1 MHPQEGD
8 LFVEI
13 RVYST
18 LRAVVGYQHI
28 HIESVPDMTIEHAL
42 QETLAVQPALR
53 TRVFDEENQLQ
64 PSIRVIVNG
73 RDIRFLDGLQTEVT
87 PEDMICIFPAHEGK
101 RRQQL

>member
-1 MHPQEGD
+1 M
-8 LFVEI
+8 EI

-28 HIESVPDMTIEHAL
+28 YIDSVPDMTIEHAL